1 MKKFLSIFLVFAM
14 LLTALCF
21 AGCEYIFDKI
31 REDINKNK
39 VNVCLDGVY
48 YKLYLNV
55 SKACVYSLDD
65 KNGEQTKFVIQ
76 PYVEHEGVQYT
87 VTEVGEYKFQAVGSP
102 YFLLSTRMQEVFIPE
117 TVEVIHFECLEL
129 CDTLQKV
136 DVHPNNPNYASHD
149 GIVYTKD
156 MKTLLFG
163 PLNRGEYKKYY
174 VLPSGVDEI
183 TVIGSVWGAKHIFVP
198 SSVKKATGFIER
210 GRVVY
215 FEKTELSQDEQR
227 YLDFAE
233 IHLGY
238 TLEQFLQEMA
248 ELYGEE

>member
-1 MKKFLSIFLVFAM
+1 M
-14 LLTALCF
+14 
-21 AGCEYIFDKI
+21 
-31 REDINKNK
+31 
-39 VNVCLDGVY
+39 DGVY

-76 PYVEHEGVQYT
+76 PYVEYEGVQYT

-117 TVEVIHFECLEL
+117 TVEKINFECFV
-129 CDTLQKV
+129 DGDFLQKI
-136 DVHPNNPNYASHD
+136 DIHPENPNYASHD

-156 MKTLLFG
+156 MKEILFC
-163 PLNRGEYKKYY
+163 PSARKVYRDYY
-174 VLPSGVDEI
+174 AFPIGVQQID
-183 TVIGSVWGAKHIFVP
+183 IGAELQVKNYFVP
-198 SSVKKATGFIER
+198 RELTLITANRSNRAF
-210 GRVVY
+210 Y
-215 FEKTELSQDEQR
+215 FEKTELTETEKEYYQNS
-227 YLDFAE
+227 E

-238 TLEQFLQEMA
+238 TLEQFLQEME